1 MSEVGG
7 LLNIEKGLPY
17 RGTQTF
23 SDFNEAE
30 NGIWWIY
37 GAGSVANSPF
47 PNGYGILVCIRA
59 EKFIVQEAY
68 NYNTNSGWRR
78 HRNDYGVWNG
88 WKEI

>member
-1 MSEVGG
+1 MGG
-7 LLNIEKGLPY
+7 LLNIDKGLPY
-17 RGTQTF
+17 RWKQTF

-30 NGIWWIY
+30 NGIWWIN

-59 EKFIVQEAY
+59 EKFIVQKAY
-68 NYNTNSGWRR
+68 NYNTNAGWRR
-78 HRNDYGVWNG
+78 HRDDNGIWSG